1 MVHEKIS
8 KIKPHHRPRRP
19 ESVVTDSP
27 ELVNGICG
35 LQDATRPWKMT
46 DKLLSPL
53 HSPSAQTCPCRA
65 PSCRG
70 AGARKLTATTPRPP
84 PSAHHPLHQPC
95 QARGSKPG
103 WAGPIVD
110 WGGGVDRRRGTG
122 WRQDGHTLASGQT
135 ISCKHEGTH
144 ASPNR
149 QVLTALC
156 QPPKINKIL
165 SARNLL
171 KHIHLA
177 VLGKERQEGG
187 RARRS
192 IAA

>member
-8 KIKPHHRPRRP
+8 KIKPHRRPRRP

-95 QARGSKPG
+95 QARGSQPG

-110 WGGGVDRRRGTG
+110 WGGGGGGG
-122 WRQDGHTLASGQT
+122 WIGGEEPGGGRM
-135 ISCKHEGTH
+135 GTH
-144 ASPNR
+144 QR
-149 QVLTALC
+149 
-156 QPPKINKIL
+156 
-165 SARNLL
+165 
-171 KHIHLA
+171 
-177 VLGKERQEGG
+177 LGKPFPANMKELTHPRTGKSW
-187 RARRS
+187 RLCVNLRR
-192 IAA
+192 